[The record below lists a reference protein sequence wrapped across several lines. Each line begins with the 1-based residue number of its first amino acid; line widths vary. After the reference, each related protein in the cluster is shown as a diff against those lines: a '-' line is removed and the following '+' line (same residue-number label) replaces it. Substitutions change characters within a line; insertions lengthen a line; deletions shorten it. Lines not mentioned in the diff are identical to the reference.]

1 MKYTLDGRK
10 IASRDDFYD
19 ELTRCKIPL
28 PAHFGR
34 NLDALWDELTA
45 DLAGP
50 LEIIW
55 NDSGISRGAM
65 GGEEHDLLVRLLL
78 DAARERDDLTVTI
91 HR

>member
-1 MKYTLDGRK
+1 MKYSLDGRK

-19 ELTRCKIPL
+19 ELTRGKIPL

-34 NLDALWDELTA
+34 NLDALWDVLTT

-55 NDSGISRGAM
+55 NASGVSRGAM
-65 GGEEHDLLVRLLL
+65 GAEEHDLLVRLLQ